1 MRFITYGPIESE
13 RLKETKSKMNKISFS
28 SDVIRCDCKGRAN
41 QRRQNF
47 VRSNLY
53 SGLWR
58 TALPGSQ
65 QVLALPVSDYM
76 IVEQLEGHGLVS
88 VGVPMQIKIW

>member
-1 MRFITYGPIESE
+1 MRST
-13 RLKETKSKMNKISFS
+13 
-28 SDVIRCDCKGRAN
+28 
-41 QRRQNF
+41 
-47 VRSNLY
+47 LY

-58 TALPGSQ
+58 TALPGTQ

-88 VGVPMQIKIW
+88 VGVPMQTSRYGEQ

>member
-1 MRFITYGPIESE
+1 MVLSS
-13 RLKETKSKMNKISFS
+13 LKGSRKQRSKMNKTSSI

-41 QRRQNF
+41 QRRQDF
-47 VRSNLY
+47 VRSTLY

-88 VGVPMQIKIW
+88 VGVPMQTSRYGEQ